1 MKKVFLLVLL
11 AIFAIAAYGQTDSTK
26 VKKKKEKFEWISI
39 QGIVADNF
47 TKMGIL
53 DVKTTLMKED
63 STVISTSKVYGG
75 YVGDNGE
82 PARTTHY
89 HFGVSREP
97 AKFILKFEH
106 PNYETAYVNYEL
118 KRVSRRLEQ
127 VEGPK
132 VYMKR
137 IQNRKVA
144 VQDGDIDGGMLGEV
158 TVKATKIKMVWKGDT
173 LVYNADAFN
182 VPEGSMLDGLIKQL
196 PGVELKDDGEIFV
209 NGKKIDNLTLNGA
222 DFFRGKNKIMLQNLP
237 YFTVKNIQVYKKQTA
252 LNKYLGIDDEKKKE
266 YTMDVVLK
274 REYSVGGSA
283 NIEAGGSPGPAKGGD
298 WRYKLKGF
306 GLRFSD
312 HTRAALFGGLNN
324 INESM
329 EYDRYEEKYESNEQQ
344 AGDRHFKQ
352 IGGQFVYIGPEDKV
366 NNSTE
371 VNATWS
377 DDRGENRSQSE
388 TFLNGGNS
396 FHKSESTNRYKTNQ
410 FQLRNSLRLMGKF
423 MYENTASL
431 SYEHRSKQSEGWSLT
446 TADAVMMDSI
456 NSSWGRSRGKS
467 DRLRANIYSN
477 LLKRLPTGDHFSF
490 TVHGDYN
497 QNFNPESTSLSHYA
511 YHKLGT
517 TDHRDRLTKSPS
529 YSYDWDANLTY
540 NYNLNRDI
548 RIRPEIAFGT
558 GDEQS
563 DSREYLRDSV
573 DYIFDTQNSYNQRKK
588 TMNRKVGVEF
598 NLNKSF
604 SCRNKGWG
612 YISLSAS
619 FNANFQRQ
627 CLGYESVPLTTNL
640 TRNYTILE
648 PQLRIYMSKSD
659 SIRSHD
665 MNFYYSPYTST
676 PDASDLIDRPI
687 SSNPMYIF
695 LGNPDLKSSTY
706 HSFTSDYSIRRDSID
721 QTVRFG
727 ANASITSNARVQGY
741 VYDPLTGVRTY
752 RPENINGGNWSVGIS
767 VNWDRALDKKKC
779 WHIGNEI
786 SIRYNKS
793 TSLATTSTSTSAELS
808 KVDNTTVSYKPTLR
822 FQKSKLS
829 LSFMGDVSYRNI
841 HRNIIIGEQPT
852 DIWEIG
858 YGLNAIYKLPCN
870 FTFDTD
876 MTFHTRRGYTDS
888 ELNDTRLYWDASLTK
903 SFKQG
908 KWLLKLRGY
917 DLLGQV
923 SSLRCWVSSEGRTE
937 MWTNSMRRYA
947 LLTVSYRFSQKPKK
961 EQAN

>member
-11 AIFAIAAYGQTDSTK
+11 ATFAIAAYSQTDSTK

-53 DVKTTLMKED
+53 DVKTTMMKED
-63 STVISTSKVYGG
+63 STVICTSEVYGG
-75 YVGDNGE
+75 YGGDNGE

-89 HFGVSREP
+89 YFGVSREP

-118 KRVSRRLEQ
+118 KRVNRRLEQ

-144 VQDGDIDGGMLGEV
+144 VQDGDIDGGMLDEV

-173 LVYNADAFN
+173 LVYYADAFN

-222 DFFRGKNKIMLQNLP
+222 DFFKGKNKIMLQNLP

-252 LNKYLGIDDEKKKE
+252 LNKYLGIDDEDKKE

-283 NIEAGGSPGPAKGGD
+283 NVEAGGSPGPAKGGD

-312 HTRAALFGGLNN
+312 HTRAVLFGGLNN

-329 EYDRYEEKYESNEQQ
+329 EFDRYQEKYQSNEQQ

-371 VNATWS
+371 VNASWS
-377 DDRGENRSQSE
+377 DDRGENRYQSE
-388 TFLNGGNS
+388 TFMNGGNS
-396 FHKSESTNRYKTNQ
+396 FSKSESTNRYKTNQ
-410 FQLRNSLRLMGKF
+410 FQLRNSLRLTGKF

-431 SYEHRSKQSEGWSLT
+431 SYNHDSNQSEGWNLT

-456 NSSWGRSRGKS
+456 NSSWSRSRGKY
-467 DRLRANIYSN
+467 DRLNANMYSN
-477 LLKRLPTGDHFSF
+477 LTKRLPTGDYF
-490 TVHGDYN
+490 TFNVNANYN
-497 QNFNPESTSLSHYA
+497 QSFNPVSTSLSHYV

-517 TDHRDRLTKSPS
+517 TDHRDRQTKSPS
-529 YSYDWDANLTY
+529 YSYNWNTNLAY

-548 RIRPEIAFGT
+548 RIKPEIAFGT
-558 GDEQS
+558 GDEQG
-563 DSREYLRDSV
+563 DRREYLRDSV

-588 TMNRKVGVEF
+588 TMNRMVGVGF

-604 SCRNKGWG
+604 SSRHKGWS
-612 YISLSAS
+612 YISISAGFS
-619 FNANFQRQ
+619 ANFQQQ

-648 PQLRIYMSKSD
+648 PRLSMYWSKSD
-659 SIRSHD
+659 SIRSHN
-665 MNFYYSPYTST
+665 MNFYYSPFTST
-676 PDASDLIDRPI
+676 PGASDLIDRPI

-695 LGNPDLKSSTY
+695 LGNPDLKSTTY
-706 HSFTSDYSIRRDSID
+706 HNFTLGYSIRRDSID
-721 QTVRFG
+721 QTVRFDVN
-727 ANASITSNARVQGY
+727 ANITDNARVQGF

-752 RPENINGGNWSVGIS
+752 RPENINGGNWSAGTK
-767 VNWDRALDKKKC
+767 VNWGRALDKKKC
-779 WHIGNEI
+779 WFIGNEI
-786 SIRYNKS
+786 GISYEKS
-793 TSLATTSTSTSAELS
+793 TSLATTSTSISAELNR
-808 KVDNTTVSYKPTLR
+808 VGNTTVSYKPTLR

-829 LSFMGDVSYRNI
+829 LSFKGDVTYRNI
-841 HRNIIIGEQPT
+841 HRNITIGEQPT

-858 YGLNAIYKLPCN
+858 YGLNAIYKLPWN
-870 FTFDTD
+870 FTLDTD
-876 MTFHTRRGYTDS
+876 MTFHTRRGYTDD
-888 ELNDTRLYWDASLTK
+888 EMNDTRLYWDASLTK
-903 SFKQG
+903 SFQQG

-917 DLLGQV
+917 DLLSQV
-923 SSLRCWVSSEGRTE
+923 SSLHYWVSSDGRTE

-947 LLTVSYRFSQKPKK
+947 LLTVSYRFSQKPKSK
-961 EQAN
+961 